1 MLITAAWVVGGI
13 IWLVGSATT
22 MNDLLEHGK
31 SLKNYRE
38 KYGKDLGLLVCCTY
52 RGGMIAA
59 WPVMGLGGFGFGLI
73 RDTIRLVTGH
83 PKKDVKT
90 VEINK

>member
-1 MLITAAWVVGGI
+1 MLITGAYIVGGI

-22 MNDLLEHGK
+22 MSDLLDNGK
-31 SLKNYRE
+31 SLKEYRE

-59 WPVMGLGGFGFGLI
+59 WPVMGLGGFGIGI
-73 RDTIRLVTGH
+73 VRDTLRLFKGD
-83 PKKDVKT
+83 KKTTK
-90 VEINK
+90 